1 MLSQAQTP
9 NCDTGLRYRRLSN
22 GNNKYIKRNI
32 VAFDDVK
39 NYGKCGK

>member
-9 NCDTGLRYRRLSN
+9 NYDTGLRRRRLWN

-32 VAFDDVK
+32 IAFDDMQEWRK
-39 NYGKCGK
+39 MW